1 MNDFQNI
8 IGSFTMTYFGNEN
21 LICYIYILKALVLYI
36 CNMLILINTAQH

>member
-21 LICYIYILKALVLYI
+21 SICYIYIYIKSFSALY
-36 CNMLILINTAQH
+36 MQ